1 MWAAKGVL
9 RQIRM
14 IFMKAKTWYDDYIG
28 TVAADISDYLDK
40 ECLNTLIP
48 RNVPDF
54 ERYTVVGFEFYARY
68 EEMIFALLCRDMQAG
83 DDGSLVAV
91 EVNCDLSS
99 FFNLFKRFNLNLLP
113 RGYEESAVKT
123 RIKMQEPV

>member
-1 MWAAKGVL
+1 
-9 RQIRM
+9 
-14 IFMKAKTWYDDYIG
+14 
-28 TVAADISDYLDK
+28 
-40 ECLNTLIP
+40 
-48 RNVPDF
+48 
-54 ERYTVVGFEFYARY
+54 
-68 EEMIFALLCRDMQAG
+68 MIFALLCRDMQAG